1 MRFYCEEAE
10 AVLRDVDSTSE
21 GLTSAEAEKRLA
33 AYGKNKL
40 AEGKKDSLI
49 KRFFQQ
55 MGDPM
60 IIILLVA
67 AAISGVLAVVQGE
80 SFADVIIIRAVVII
94 NAVLG
99 VYQESKAEKA
109 IADAARLAGKLDVL
123 EAQGHQ
129 GSGPVRISVCEA
141 H

>member
-33 AYGKNKL
+33 ANGKNKL

-67 AAISGVLAVVQGE
+67 AAIVCAVVH
-80 SFADVIIIRAVVII
+80 SVRARKKR
-94 NAVLG
+94 G
-99 VYQESKAEKA
+99 
-109 IADAARLAGKLDVL
+109 G
-123 EAQGHQ
+123 GC
-129 GSGPVRISVCEA
+129 GCGCSGCTKCDKNK
-141 H
+141 